1 VSRQIFAVETAAVLW
16 ALQSVADFLESVPT
30 VPRRK
35 LRAVSDTFGQRLARF
50 RQARGLTQAELGESV
65 GLSQRM
71 VAYYESQ
78 SRRPPA
84 HVLPEVARALR
95 LSLDELLGLRPAE
108 PEPAPRSARLRRKL
122 RDIERLPAADRKAIL
137 KVLDAYLARYVPDA
151 KP

>member
-1 VSRQIFAVETAAVLW
+1 VSRQIFAVETAAVLL
-16 ALQSVADFLESVPT
+16 ALQSVADFFESVPT

-35 LRAVSDTFGQRLARF
+35 RAVSETFGQRLARF
-50 RQARGLTQAELGESV
+50 RQARGLTQAELGESI

-84 HVLPEVARALR
+84 HVLPEVGRVLR

-122 RDIERLPAADRKAIL
+122 REIERLPPADRKAIL